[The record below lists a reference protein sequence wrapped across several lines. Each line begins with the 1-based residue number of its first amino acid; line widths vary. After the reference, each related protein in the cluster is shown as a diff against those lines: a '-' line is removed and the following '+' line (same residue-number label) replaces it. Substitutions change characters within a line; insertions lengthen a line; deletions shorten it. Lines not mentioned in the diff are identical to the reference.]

1 MKLNFSILLVIHK
14 RNTFTQFFQMGV
26 VRQVWAWSECCQM
39 VSQLH
44 IKNELSY
51 EVDKYIGGCVI
62 FSNIMVVLFH
72 PLKLVRSFY
81 LKCLISINQM
91 KI

>member
-1 MKLNFSILLVIHK
+1 MKLNFSILLVIHR

-51 EVDKYIGGCVI
+51 EVDKYIYLIFYNDIGVARKNFFLGGGG
-62 FSNIMVVLFH
+62 
-72 PLKLVRSFY
+72 VRGVRDF
-81 LKCLISINQM
+81 
-91 KI
+91 

>member
-1 MKLNFSILLVIHK
+1 
-14 RNTFTQFFQMGV
+14 
-26 VRQVWAWSECCQM
+26 M